1 VITLRFTNVIS
12 LGYSW
17 DKHHKFGVAR
27 KNKHHKFGVAHGT
40 SNVSLGWYTR
50 ELSHVQKEKE
60 KLKKRQKLFKN
71 KSLQKNFNK
80 KKEQKSKHVIE
91 KGPTKQTSGPLKNF
105 LLYTSAKVPR

>member
-1 VITLRFTNVIS
+1 

-60 KLKKRQKLFKN
+60 KVEKETKII
-71 KSLQKNFNK
+71 QKNIQKQVSSK
-80 KKEQKSKHVIE
+80 KFQQKERAKEQTCDRKRPQKSKIW
-91 KGPTKQTSGPLKNF
+91 SDI
-105 LLYTSAKVPR
+105 